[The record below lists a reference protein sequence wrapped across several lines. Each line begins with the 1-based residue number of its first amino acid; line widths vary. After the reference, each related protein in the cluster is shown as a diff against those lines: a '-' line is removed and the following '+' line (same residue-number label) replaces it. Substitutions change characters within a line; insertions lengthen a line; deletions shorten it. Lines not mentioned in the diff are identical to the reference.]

1 MITGH
6 SQDGGL
12 EGIDRRKFG
21 LSSEPS
27 CAINL
32 EDRLESTGNIV
43 IKTESRHIPDTLP
56 LLNAGAFSLSILN
69 SVLCWPVS

>member
-1 MITGH
+1 
-6 SQDGGL
+6 
-12 EGIDRRKFG
+12 
-21 LSSEPS
+21 
-27 CAINL
+27 
-32 EDRLESTGNIV
+32 V